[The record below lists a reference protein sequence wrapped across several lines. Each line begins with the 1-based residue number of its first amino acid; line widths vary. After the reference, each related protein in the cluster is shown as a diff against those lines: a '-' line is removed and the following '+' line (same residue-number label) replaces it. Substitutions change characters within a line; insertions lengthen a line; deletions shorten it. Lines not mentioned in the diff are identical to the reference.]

1 MSILKD
7 ILEKYCK
14 YKNPDRT
21 GLFLLDLPTGFG
33 KTHNVFDYIYGIYD
47 ENPNKKILF
56 ITNLKKNLEPEK
68 LRDRFKNK
76 NMFDE
81 KVIFVDSNVDYVLRR
96 FVEVEKIIPDEF
108 QDTPEFKKLKEN
120 IKFYDS
126 FGDTSDVTKV
136 KWKENIKEEI
146 RKKNEPSFRYFIQ
159 SQIYKKYKKKKD
171 RIKAIETDS
180 LFSWLPQLYP
190 TVLSHKKQIFFLSV
204 DKFLVKNAP
213 IIESSY
219 HFTDNNF
226 LKNALIFIDEFDAS
240 KDIFLKHIIENQLQ
254 RKIDLIGLFSQI
266 FTSLNSFQLPEIF
279 KKNSKKRDKK
289 IQNLKNRIEELKAKA
304 NISEEETIEL
314 KKKQKQSQFELDIK
328 DIIQNLINEVNNI
341 NEKYEITYLIKTKD
355 LKQDKNFL
363 FHDYRYHTIIGGDEN
378 FIYLRKDETENIRY
392 IEFDKHK
399 KDYKDRP
406 NIIEYLSITRG
417 FINYFKKKSA
427 IIAENYQQI
436 KKEQALETDY
446 EFLFENA
453 LRTFFNALN
462 LDSNF
467 QDYLIDTIEQRNYK
481 KQNKKSNFKDIEFYS
496 KGFRYFDFEDSEQ
509 HDVQS
514 KIYISSFDTSP
525 EQILLN
531 LAKNN
536 FVVGISATAKNKSV
550 IGNFDLE
557 YLEKN
562 LKPNFI
568 EIDKEERLALQD
580 EFAKKKKGYD
590 NLGVKIHP
598 KLLKSSG
605 DIELQIENITKDE
618 AICNKIYTEIE
629 NIDVYFQ
636 ERYIRIAKAFEE
648 FVKRDEIN
656 SMICFL
662 NALPSNK
669 KQNLK
674 TKILEDFF
682 DTIIKKHNR
691 QSSFFKKDKYSVKN
705 SFYILNSTNF
715 EVKIANIKS
724 RLSKGEKI
732 FLISTYQTI
741 GAGQNIQYKIPKN
754 IETVKIFDR
763 GNSNTKDFDAV
774 YLDKPTNLLVNIK
787 GEKIDEFNLAKRIF
801 HLEMLFT
808 NQEVFYDHLIYEIKK
823 TFKKAF
829 EKSYKVSFPVGSYKN
844 LQSTDSYYN
853 FAVKQIIQAIGRINR
868 TNNKNQNIFVFA
880 DSQLAAII
888 NNYDYSDK
896 LLLKEFEEL
905 IKECQ
910 YQKTSNEDKEKLNPN
925 IDFVNFNAYNF
936 IKDKIKYKWI
946 LEEDIEEWKE
956 LREFVL
962 ENPTLSTEGYKKT
975 DWGFI
980 YIEFPQKS
988 NRYFYSQKNDFLNV
1002 EIDFNSDIG
1011 KTISENEVYLPQ
1023 LMGIDFIRKFFE
1035 KNNYAKTFV
1044 ENNYIVAPII
1054 FNNIYKGALGE
1065 VIGKLI
1071 IEDFLQIRL
1080 NELAKENFEKF
1091 DFVYKKYYID
1101 FKFWNDSISSVSKE
1115 KLHNHI
1121 YNKIEQTGAEKAV
1134 IINILAE
1141 SVYDIQTTLDGKIVE
1156 VPYLIDKQSFEI
1168 DLKII
1173 SKLKNILK

>member
-7 ILEKYCK
+7 ILKKYCEFE
-14 YKNPDRT
+14 NPEKT
-21 GLFLLDLPTGFG
+21 GLFLIDLPTGFG
-33 KTHNVFDYIYGIYD
+33 KTYNVFDYIYETYD
-47 ENPNKKILF
+47 KNPDKKILF
-56 ITNLKKNLEPEK
+56 ITNLKKNLEPER
-68 LRDRFKNK
+68 LQDRFEDKSI
-76 NMFDE
+76 FDE
-81 KVIFVDSNVDYVLRR
+81 KAIFVDSNVDYVLKR
-96 FVEVEKIIPDEF
+96 FLQVEKIIPDEF
-108 QDTPEFKKLKEN
+108 QDTPEFQKLKEN

-126 FGDTSDVTKV
+126 LGNTSDINKL

-146 RKKNEPSFRYFIQ
+146 RTKDEPNFRYFIQ
-159 SQIYKKYKKKKD
+159 SQIYKKYKKKEE
-171 RIKAIETDS
+171 RIKAIEIDT
-180 LFSWLPQLYP
+180 LFNWLPDLYP

-240 KDIFLKHIIENQLQ
+240 KDIFLKHIIDNQLQ

-266 FTSLNSFQLPEIF
+266 FTSLNSFKLPEIF
-279 KKNSKKRDKK
+279 KKNSKKRDRK
-289 IQNLKNRIEELKAKA
+289 IQNLRNRIEELKTKT
-304 NISEEETIEL
+304 NLSKTETAEL
-314 KKKQKQSQFELDIK
+314 KKKQKQEQFELDIK
-328 DIIQNLINEVNNI
+328 EIIQNLIDEVNKI
-341 NEKYEITYLIKTKD
+341 NNKYEITYFIKTKD
-355 LKQDKNFL
+355 LEQDKNFL

-406 NIIEYLSITRG
+406 NIIEYISITKG

-436 KKEQALETDY
+436 KQEQALETDY

-462 LDSNF
+462 IDNNF
-467 QDYLIDTIEQRNYK
+467 QNYLIDTIEQRNYK
-481 KQNKKSNFKDIEFYS
+481 KQNRKSNLKDVSFYS

-514 KIYISSFDTSP
+514 KIYISSFDTTP

-531 LAKNN
+531 LAENN
-536 FVVGISATAKNKSV
+536 FIVGISATAKNKSV
-550 IGNFDLE
+550 IGNFDLK

-562 LKPNFI
+562 LKQNFI
-568 EIDKEERLALQD
+568 DIDKEEKITLQT
-580 EFAKKKKGYD
+580 EFTHKKNGYD
-590 NLGVKIHP
+590 NAGVKIHS

-605 DIELQIENITKDE
+605 DIELQIENITEDE
-618 AICNKIYTEIE
+618 AVSNKIYTEIE
-629 NIDVYFQ
+629 KTGQYFQ
-636 ERYIRIAKAFEE
+636 ERYIRITKAFEE
-648 FVKRDEIN
+648 FIKTDEIK

-674 TKILEDFF
+674 TKILEELF
-682 DTIIKKHNR
+682 DVIIKKHNK
-691 QSSFFKKDKYSVKN
+691 QSSFFKKDKYSVEN

-715 EVKIANIKS
+715 EAKITNIKK

-741 GAGQNIQYKIPKN
+741 GAGQNIQYKIPENLK
-754 IETVKIFDR
+754 TVEIFDR

-801 HLEMLFT
+801 HLEMLFAD
-808 NQEVFYDHLIYEIKK
+808 QEIFYNHLIYEIKQ

-829 EKSYKVSFPVGSYKN
+829 EKYYKVNFPAGNYKN
-844 LQSTDSYYN
+844 LQSTDNYYN

-868 TNNKNQNIFVFA
+868 TNNKNQDIYIFA
-880 DSQLAAII
+880 DNQLADII
-888 NNYDYSDK
+888 NNYDYTDK

-905 IKECQ
+905 IKECK
-910 YQKTSNEDKEKLNPN
+910 YQITTNEDTEKINPS
-925 IDFVNFNAYNF
+925 IEFVNFNSYNF
-936 IKDKIKYKWI
+936 IKDKIKSKWI
-946 LEEDIEEWKE
+946 FEEDIEEWKE

-962 ENPTLSTEGYKKT
+962 ENPTLSIEEHEKT
-975 DWGFI
+975 DWSFI
-980 YIEFPQKS
+980 YMKLSKINNK
-988 NRYFYSQKNDFLNV
+988 YFYVQQNDFLNV
-1002 EIDFNSDIG
+1002 EIDFNNDIG
-1011 KTISENEVYLPQ
+1011 KTISETEVYLPQ
-1023 LMGIDFIRKFFE
+1023 LMDIDFIRKFFE
-1035 KNNYAKTFV
+1035 QNNYAKTFT

-1065 VIGKLI
+1065 IIGKLI
-1071 IEDFLQIRL
+1071 IEEFLQIKL
-1080 NELAKENFEKF
+1080 NELTKENFEKF
-1091 DFVYKKYYID
+1091 DFVYKNYYID
-1101 FKFWNDSISSVSKE
+1101 FKFWNDAISSVSKE

-1121 YNKIEQTGAEKAV
+1121 YNKIKQTNAEKALIV
-1134 IINILAE
+1134 NILAE
-1141 SVYDIQTTLDGKIVE
+1141 GEYDIQTTLDGKIIE

-1168 DLKII
+1168 DLNII